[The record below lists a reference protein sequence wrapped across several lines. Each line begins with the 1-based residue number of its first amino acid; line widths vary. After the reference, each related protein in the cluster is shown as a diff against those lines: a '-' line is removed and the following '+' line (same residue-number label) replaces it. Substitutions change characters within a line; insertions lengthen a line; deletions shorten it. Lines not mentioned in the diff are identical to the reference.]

1 METKID
7 KAIELF
13 KKREYSKAI
22 DEFSKVLETE
32 PDNAE
37 IYNNMALCYMNLNNY
52 EKAEQY
58 FLKSLDINRKIPQ
71 VYINLSD

>member
-37 IYNNMALCYMNLNNY
+37 IYNNMALGYMNLNNL
-52 EKAEQY
+52 EKD
-58 FLKSLDINRKIPQ
+58 FSNKITMHILKMEVICGL
-71 VYINLSD
+71 L